1 MQTIAI
7 EVEDSFLKDFLS
19 IIKKYEDK
27 IRIKEDENL
36 QYDSFFYQRQQQL
49 QNDFKEI
56 DEKKTPLLSQDE
68 YQKEINDFFQA
79 LETKYAN

>member
-36 QYDSFFYQRQQQL
+36 KYDSFFYQRQQQL
-49 QNDFKEI
+49 QNDLKEI
-56 DEKKTPLLSQDE
+56 DENKTPLLSQDE

-79 LETKYAN
+79 LETKYAY